1 MESTKSG
8 SAAPRPAGGGANRRR
23 MVNRVKNHVTQ
34 WLFIFVQERTDLTRR
49 GAYRFDAV
57 PPPVEL
63 HDSMSRPQHAP
74 P

>member
-8 SAAPRPAGGGANRRR
+8 SAAAAPAGGGANRRR
-23 MVNRVKNHVTQ
+23 MVNGKKSRSGFLFSSKNAQ
-34 WLFIFVQERTDLTRR
+34 ISRDAA
-49 GAYRFDAV
+49 AYRFDAV

>member
-23 MVNRVKNHVTQ
+23 MVNGKKSRQ

-49 GAYRFDAV
+49 GAYRVDAV